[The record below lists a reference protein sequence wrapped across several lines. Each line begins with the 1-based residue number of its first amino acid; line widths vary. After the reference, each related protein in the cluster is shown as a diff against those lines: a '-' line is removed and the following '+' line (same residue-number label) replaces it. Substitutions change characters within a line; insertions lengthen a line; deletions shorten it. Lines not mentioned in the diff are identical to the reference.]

1 MGLFN
6 FGHSG
11 VCAVVARCGTA
22 SKHLCVSLLAIC
34 IFFFVMYLFKSLAQ
48 CRVVCRFLIDSKEF
62 FMYLDRSPLS
72 DVCAT
77 ESL

>member
-1 MGLFN
+1 MGFFN
-6 FGHSG
+6 FSHSG
-11 VCAVVARCGTA
+11 VCAAVARCGNEI
-22 SKHLCVSLLAIC
+22 KHLCLSLLAIC

-48 CRVVCRFLIDSKEF
+48 CRVVCHFLIDLKEF